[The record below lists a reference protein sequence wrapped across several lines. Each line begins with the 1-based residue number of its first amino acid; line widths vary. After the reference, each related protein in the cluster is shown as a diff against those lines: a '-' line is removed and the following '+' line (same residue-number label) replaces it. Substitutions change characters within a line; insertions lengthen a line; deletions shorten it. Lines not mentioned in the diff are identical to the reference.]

1 MLLLFM
7 SRDDYTI
14 YQNTGLLPSN
24 NVFIEELEDS
34 NISSDFNERMSFFHQ
49 NLYKKEY
56 YRAWLRKVP
65 LRDNTIGDIIES
77 EGQICILVNG
87 W

>member
-1 MLLLFM
+1 M
-7 SRDDYTI
+7 SREDYAI
-14 YQNTGLLPSN
+14 YQSSGLLPSN
-24 NVFIEELEDS
+24 NVFIEEVTDA
-34 NISSDFNERMSFFHQ
+34 NIPSDFNERMSFFHQ

-65 LRDNTIGDIIES
+65 LRDNTIGHIIES
-77 EGQICILVNG
+77 TDRIYILVNG